1 MTTTAFPLSAETIT
15 IESSLLSL
23 LSAYSCWCE
32 MLLESYAEL
41 MAPVILCLR
50 AILSSSEILSISYM
64 TGSTLAMN

>member
-23 LSAYSCWCE
+23 LSAYSFWCE

-41 MAPVILCLR
+41 MAD
-50 AILSSSEILSISYM
+50 ILSSSEILSISYM
-64 TGSTLAMN
+64 TGSTLTMN